1 MYMCIHMSINT
12 NSSAIKKNA
21 VLPFAA
27 TQMDLQGIMLS
38 EIHQTEKDNCCM
50 ILLIWGSKKIQ
61 QLVNITTKN
70 RLTDRIKW
78 WLLVGG
84 SIGGEE
90 GEGTDY
96 WV

>member
-1 MYMCIHMSINT
+1 
-12 NSSAIKKNA
+12 
-21 VLPFAA
+21 
-27 TQMDLQGIMLS
+27 
-38 EIHQTEKDNCCM
+38 M

-90 GEGTDY
+90 AEGTDY